1 MEDTQLQRPEQSEPE
16 QRPGKKNKI
25 RQIFA
30 SMSIKEKKTVLLIG
44 FLGIILMFVINL
56 LKIFLK

>member
-1 MEDTQLQRPEQSEPE
+1 MENKQLQYPEPE
-16 QRPGKKNKI
+16 KQLEKKNKM

-30 SMSIKEKKTVLLIG
+30 SMSIKEKKTILLIG
-44 FLGIILMFVINL
+44 FLGVILMFIINL